1 MKCVYLETLGCI
13 DGNCHKCDVV
23 ATDTTYIIKPI
34 FETTP
39 ITEELLKMPPA
50 DGSTI
55 PKELC
60 KIGTGNIQIFTNED
74 LVADAIACS
83 ITELPA
89 ADVQKVRHGHWDDNK
104 VAFHRVCSECGA
116 VVRQDISLVYLL
128 GCMEKVGALN
138 YCPNCGAKM
147 DGEQNE

>member
-1 MKCVYLETLGCI
+1 MSDYDAK
-13 DGNCHKCDVV
+13 
-23 ATDTTYIIKPI
+23 YIIKPI

-39 ITEELLKMPPA
+39 ITEELFKMPPA

-60 KIGTGNIQIFTNED
+60 KTGNIQISINED
-74 LVADAIACS
+74 SVADAIARS
-83 ITELPA
+83 ITKLPVV
-89 ADVQKVRHGHWDDNK
+89 DVQKVRHGHWDDSK

-147 DGEQNE
+147 DGEQN